1 MVHLA
6 GNKRLFGAV
15 AACFGA
21 VLLVSG
27 CTSQPP
33 SPDMVTIAMGA
44 EPPDLNATKATDSE
58 SFFILGHVMEGLTRA
73 GKDGKPSPAV
83 AERWEITD
91 AGATFHLRA
100 NAQWSDGKPVTAHDF
115 VYAWRTVVDP
125 KNASEYAFILFPIKN
140 AEKIVSKKAP
150 VESLG
155 VQAVDARTLKVTFE
169 KPCGYFLSLTSFAT
183 YFPVRGD
190 FHQLHGERYGAEA
203 NTLLYNGPFRLTQ
216 WVHGASLKLEK
227 NPGYW
232 NASAVKLSAIQIPYI
247 TPDLSA
253 QLNLYKDGKIDLVSL
268 GKNTLKTAMQ
278 ERFKMKRYSDGT
290 VFYLEFNFAEG
301 RITRNKNLRKA
312 IQYVLDGE
320 EFVGRVI
327 SIPGTLVGTSVIP
340 TWIAGKNGL
349 FREDYPIESV
359 KPNLTLA
366 KQHLADAM
374 KELGLKAPP
383 TLVWLTGD
391 SPGASKEAEY
401 FQNLLSSTLGITLK
415 IDKQIFK
422 QRLAKMSAG
431 EFDIVSAGWGPDY
444 NDPMT
449 FADLKTSWNENNRG
463 RWKNAQ
469 YDELIRKA
477 QSTTKNTVRMDAMA
491 AAEKILLEELP
502 ILPLYERS
510 VIYSQ
515 SDRLANVGR
524 RAVGFD
530 PDFTYATTREETA
543 KN

>member
-1 MVHLA
+1 MTHLT
-6 GNKRLFGAV
+6 GKNRLFGVFAT
-15 AACFGA
+15 CFGSIF
-21 VLLVSG
+21 LVSG
-27 CTSQPP
+27 CTTEPP
-33 SPDMVTIAMGA
+33 KPDTVTIAMLA

-73 GKDGKPSPAV
+73 GSDGKPSPAV
-83 AERWEITD
+83 AESWEITD
-91 AGATFHLRA
+91 AGATFTLRS

-150 VESLG
+150 VDSLG
-155 VQAVDARTLKVTFE
+155 VLALDARTLKVTFE

-183 YFPVRGD
+183 YFPVRED

-227 NPGYW
+227 NPTYW
-232 NASAVKLSAIQIPYI
+232 NASIVKLNAIQIPYI

-278 ERFKMKRYSDGT
+278 ERFKMKKYSDGT

-301 RITRNKNLRKA
+301 RITRNKNLRKS

-349 FREDYPIESV
+349 FREDYPIQSV
-359 KPNLTLA
+359 KPNLALA
-366 KQHLADAM
+366 KHHLAEAM
-374 KELGLKAPP
+374 KELGLKTPP

-401 FQNLLSSTLGITLK
+401 FQNLLSSKLGITLK

-431 EFDIVSAGWGPDY
+431 EFDVVSAGWGPDY

-477 QSTTKNTVRMDAMA
+477 QSTTKNTVRMDSMA

-510 VIYSQ
+510 VIYTQ
-515 SDRLANVGR
+515 SDWLANVGR

-530 PDFTYATTREETA
+530 PDLTTATTRDETA

>member
-1 MVHLA
+1 M
-6 GNKRLFGAV
+6 AV
-15 AACFGA
+15 ACFVA
-21 VLLVSG
+21 AALVSG
-27 CTSQPP
+27 CTTQPP
-33 SPDMVTIAMGA
+33 KADTVTIAMSG

-73 GKDGKPSPAV
+73 GSDGKPSPAV
-83 AERWEITD
+83 AESWQITD

-100 NAQWSDGKPVTAHDF
+100 DAKWSDGKPVTAHDF

-125 KNASEYAFILFPIKN
+125 KNASEYAFILYPIKN
-140 AEKIVSKKAP
+140 AEKIVSKQAP
-150 VESLG
+150 IESLG
-155 VQAVDARTLKVTFE
+155 VQALDDRTLRITFE
-169 KPCGYFLSLTSFAT
+169 KPCGYFLALTSFAT
-183 YFPVRGD
+183 YFPIRED
-190 FHQLHGERYGAEA
+190 FHKIQGERYGAEA
-203 NTLLYNGPFRLTQ
+203 STLLYNGAFRLTE

-227 NPGYW
+227 NPNYW
-232 NASAVKLSAIQIPYI
+232 NASHVKLAAIEIPYI

-253 QLNLYKDGKIDLVSL
+253 QLNLYKDSKIDIVTL

-278 ERFKMKRYSDGT
+278 ERFKMKKYSDGT
-290 VFYLEFNFAEG
+290 VFYLEFNFKDG

-320 EFVGRVI
+320 EYVGKVI

-340 TWIAGKNGL
+340 TWIAGKKGL
-349 FREDYPIESV
+349 FREDYQLQPV
-359 KPNLTLA
+359 KPNLALA
-366 KQHLADAM
+366 KQHLAEAM
-374 KELGLKAPP
+374 KELGVSTPP

-391 SPGASKEAEY
+391 SPGAAKEAEY
-401 FQNLLSSTLGITLK
+401 FQNLLSSQLGISLK

-422 QRLAKMSAG
+422 QRLAKMSSG
-431 EFDIVSAGWGPDY
+431 DFDVVSAGWGPDY

-477 QSTTKNTVRMDAMA
+477 QSTTNNAVRMDSMA

-510 VIYSQ
+510 VIYTQ
-515 SDRLANVGR
+515 SDRLTHVGR

-530 PDFTYATTREETA
+530 PDLTYATAGTTTQPGTVR
-543 KN
+543 K